1 MLSIAIRRVSDRHG
15 WNFLKTDAFN
25 FSTDEKFD
33 LIYSFRFLRH
43 FHRNDRD
50 HLYSIMHNLL
60 THSGIFI
67 FDALHYKKP
76 KVIQWLESKG
86 DPQIYDVIYPS
97 PHTLITE
104 LDAAGFEVLQV
115 NNVIRHFYIQALIS
129 RITYLLGL
137 NAIGEQIIHALEH
150 INYGRPLEWIVT
162 CRKQ

>member
-1 MLSIAIRRVSDRHG
+1 M
-15 WNFLKTDAFN
+15 
-25 FSTDEKFD
+25 
-33 LIYSFRFLRH
+33 
-43 FHRNDRD
+43 
-50 HLYSIMHNLL
+50 
-60 THSGIFI
+60 
-67 FDALHYKKP
+67 
-76 KVIQWLESKG
+76 
-86 DPQIYDVIYPS
+86 IYPS

-162 CRKQ
+162 CRKE